1 MQLKRDVRKCGRLS
15 VFLAVEKFIIDFVTK
30 KARGTSHEVNIT
42 KYNQMKGRDSRI
54 FLIVVIKS
62 LYVCQTI
69 NVLQWKSR
77 FGMLKYCEISCTV
90 MLRNDVNNLTLSMG
104 YAIIYDGSHK
114 LVKWLSAT
122 RGCASGRSA
131 SDRLQGRGYKWKKP
145 VVAGRLRSA
154 ELRVLK

>member
-1 MQLKRDVRKCGRLS
+1 MQLKRDVRKCGHLS

-69 NVLQWKSR
+69 NVSQWKSR
-77 FGMLKYCEISCTV
+77 FGMLKYCEI
-90 MLRNDVNNLTLSMG
+90 
-104 YAIIYDGSHK
+104 
-114 LVKWLSAT
+114 
-122 RGCASGRSA
+122 
-131 SDRLQGRGYKWKKP
+131 
-145 VVAGRLRSA
+145 
-154 ELRVLK
+154 

>member
-90 MLRNDVNNLTLSMG
+90 MLRNDVNNLTLPMG
-104 YAIIYDGSHK
+104 YAIIY
-114 LVKWLSAT
+114 
-122 RGCASGRSA
+122 
-131 SDRLQGRGYKWKKP
+131 
-145 VVAGRLRSA
+145 
-154 ELRVLK
+154 